1 MKKTAKHIIIIG
13 AVFLT
18 ALVLAV
24 CIGGIFIIK
33 NYSVDETEVSI
44 TYDSIPTLDA
54 EGLQQFANHSDAEYT
69 MLYCYSA
76 LCSWA
81 NQSYPF
87 FRSVADKYG
96 FDFVVLLKDRATD
109 SIMTQTSINK
119 LHLLDSSLTRI
130 VMLSDSLYDIEYRYL
145 PPVSKRKSMFHAYG
159 GPKEGNKYI
168 NYVDNYIPEGFNH
181 DAATPKMILYK
192 KNTGIV
198 FVNEGYDEQEFY
210 DKDRFRLEQTI
221 GYNAE

>member
-1 MKKTAKHIIIIG
+1 MVAI
-13 AVFLT
+13 
-18 ALVLAV
+18 VLIL
-24 CIGGIFIIK
+24 CIGIFFILK
-33 NYSVDETEVSI
+33 NYSVDESEISI
-44 TYDSIPTLDA
+44 TFDSIPALDA
-54 EGLQQFANHSDAEYT
+54 EGLQQLANQSDAEYT

-87 FRSVADKYG
+87 FKSVADKYD

-109 SIMTQTSINK
+109 SIMTQISINR
-119 LHLLDSSLTRI
+119 LHQLDSSLASI
-130 VMLSDSLYDIEYRYL
+130 VMLSDSLYDIEYRDL
-145 PPVSKRKSMFHAYG
+145 PPISKRKSMFQAYG

-168 NYVDNYIPEGFNH
+168 NYVDKYIPTEFNH

-192 KNTGIV
+192 KNKGIV
-198 FVNEGYDEQEFY
+198 FVNEGYDQEEFEK
-210 DKDRFRLEQTI
+210 KDRIRLEQTI